1 MWGSLRDWNDECGN
15 ESESI
20 VDKRCQLM
28 IRDEGLTDQYQM
40 YHKEMIWTHTFHDN
54 AFFRIRYAS

>member
-1 MWGSLRDWNDECGN
+1 MWGALRDWNDECRN

-28 IRDEGLTDQYQM
+28 VRDEGLTSQ
-40 YHKEMIWTHTFHDN
+40 H
-54 AFFRIRYAS
+54 